1 MVFVSNIDVYMKNCY
16 VAIFLTSLASYLA
29 VCWTLGVHHCDASW
43 NESVLFFVMTYL
55 YLKKYGHP
63 LPVALCIVA
72 GRFLPNTMLAVTTLL
87 VGEEIRPLAS
97 WYMDMMSAAGVVAGV
112 VYYKWQHAYVLAALT
127 AVAVILNT
135 LVQPLWFELVQH
147 LTINHH

>member
-72 GRFLPNTMLAVTTLL
+72 GRFLPNTMLAVATLL
-87 VGEEIRPLAS
+87 VGEEIRA
-97 WYMDMMSAAGVVAGV
+97 
-112 VYYKWQHAYVLAALT
+112 Q
-127 AVAVILNT
+127 
-135 LVQPLWFELVQH
+135 
-147 LTINHH
+147 